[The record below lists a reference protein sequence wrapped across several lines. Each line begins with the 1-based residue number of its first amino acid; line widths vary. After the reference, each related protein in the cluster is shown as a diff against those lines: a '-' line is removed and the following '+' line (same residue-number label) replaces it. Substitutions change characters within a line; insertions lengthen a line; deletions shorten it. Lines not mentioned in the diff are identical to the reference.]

1 MPNFVSVIAV
11 FTFTLFAVN
20 AMMTGGIMDQD
31 PKDPEWMTKAWK
43 AAKSLNEGASNA
55 GPHIM
60 IPIKVL
66 KAQTQV
72 VAGTIYTFEILFG
85 ESECKKGLYK
95 VSLLEKPWQNY
106 EQFNVEKLRDV
117 SAGEEL

>member
-31 PKDPEWMTKAWK
+31 PKDPEWM
-43 AAKSLNEGASNA
+43 
-55 GPHIM
+55 
-60 IPIKVL
+60 VL

-85 ESECKKGLYK
+85 ESECKKG
-95 VSLLEKPWQNY
+95 KPWQNY